1 MLGDVI
7 VIFLTVA
14 SDTLIGITTSFV
26 TSPYVW
32 LTVTSLFPA
41 VVKSTS
47 LTFVLVSLLSISVFK
62 SKVLPLLYTTLPTN
76 PVKSR
81 AVSVT
86 I

>member
-1 MLGDVI
+1 M
-7 VIFLTVA
+7 
-14 SDTLIGITTSFV
+14 LIGIITSFV

-32 LTVTSLFPA
+32 LIVTSLSPA
-41 VVKSTS
+41 ILKSTS
-47 LTFVLVSLLSISVFK
+47 LTVVLASLLSISVFK
-62 SKVLPLLYTTLPTN
+62 SNVLPLLYTTLPTK